1 MDHPTVPWWVRM
13 ISRVLEPI
21 IACSPA
27 QYANIVIC
35 EIASEEA
42 RNMDR
47 TFWDRY
53 GREVVV
59 DKRVNSDVQLRERVW
74 ENLLQLGE
82 VI

>member
-1 MDHPTVPWWVRM
+1 M
-13 ISRVLEPI
+13 

-27 QYANIVIC
+27 QYADIVIW

-53 GREVVV
+53 GREVAV
-59 DKRVNSDVQLRERVW
+59 DKRVNNDAQLRVRVW
-74 ENLLQLGE
+74 KKLLQLGE
-82 VI
+82 II